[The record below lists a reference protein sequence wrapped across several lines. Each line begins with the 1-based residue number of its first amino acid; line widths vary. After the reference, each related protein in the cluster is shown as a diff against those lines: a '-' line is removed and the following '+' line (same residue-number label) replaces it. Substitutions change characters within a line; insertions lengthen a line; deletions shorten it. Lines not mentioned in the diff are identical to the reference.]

1 MPINNVEVVISQQSK
16 VEIQSALDMINEHS
30 GVVKKLIIE
39 DQIIDDI
46 SVSVLKIL
54 VEI

>member
-30 GVVKKLIIE
+30 GVVKKLTIE
-39 DQIIDDI
+39 ERVVDGM
-46 SVSVLKIL
+46 SVSILKIL
-54 VEI
+54 VET